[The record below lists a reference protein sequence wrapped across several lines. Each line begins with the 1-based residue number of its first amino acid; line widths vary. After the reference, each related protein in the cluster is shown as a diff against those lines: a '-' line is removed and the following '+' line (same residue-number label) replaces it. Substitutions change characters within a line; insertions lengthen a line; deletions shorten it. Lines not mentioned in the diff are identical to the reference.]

1 MMKISKDKRNIRYEY
16 ELDKLKKKKKDN
28 ILILNIINN
37 KINYICY
44 ILKSDYR
51 NILNDIN
58 YENKNSIETCFY
70 YSKSYITF
78 LLLYYPY
85 IHNYIKCLRNN
96 NLRIY
101 KNFYKHILKLPNNFY
116 TLIFKLKILDIIKEN
131 KCSLNSSNDINYINK
146 NIQEFSSNNI
156 SNTFFENTNKTYSSN
171 SYIDNN
177 AGGVAAFHKNY
188 SSSSQLVL
196 NTPNFYDNFS
206 KNNFIKILFSRIYK
220 KKYHKSI
227 IKILELVLFY
237 HSLPSFSFS
246 QNFFQKY
253 HNNKRN
259 SGLDR
264 KQCKSN
270 KNKHFKKLYF
280 KTPFFKHVIVPT
292 IYLNE
297 DCKNVEVLAKKKL
310 VKIKKK
316 KIKNKK
322 IKNKIKKNVAAK
334 VEEEN
339 ADYSLS
345 ENTGSDITEKSLSCL
360 SNSEDEREVNEFLK
374 KEFNYDINLNKNNE
388 SHDNIYFNNYND
400 QSEEIIPNDKN
411 INDGQMN
418 TSSVLSSTLNNE
430 NICTN
435 KINIQN
441 EYYKNENNNELNFS
455 EHVVNNGENI
465 SSTRE
470 INNLQVNDISDNFLK
485 FIYNYNK
492 NNKSLKNAELI
503 YGKYILDDIQS
514 FILYRKN
521 KEFNSN
527 TKDNNNEKKKIY
539 IHEIW
544 KDLINFDDADDNKNT
559 LIHKACLVSNINI
572 IFILLNLNVN
582 LIAYNDK
589 SELPL
594 HCTIYGT
601 NKYIFLLLLHNTI
614 EYIFFYYIQLF
625 KDKNNEKKKKSINS
639 QNIKKEAKTYTLNNY
654 NSIININNEK
664 KENHQNTI
672 KNINEISDSSIPH
685 HTCDKTDII
694 SDDVEN
700 DKSVIRNSHIKNKQK
715 YIYYIKNNFFYC
727 KKINHKFICT
737 VVKLYLSLF
746 VKIIELGNYEF
757 LKIMFNYN
765 KQIFC
770 YILQNQEM
778 LYFLC
783 SFARMYNSLNLFI
796 KFCNDIF
803 SFDIVKENKKNPKK
817 RSNTEAAFIEKEINN
832 NIKKIKS
839 NITVDIDNIET
850 ENIVNHEEE
859 ALSKNESNE
868 LDSVS
873 VKINEE
879 ENKNSIIKISQNSEK
894 KKNDFINN
902 YVIKKK
908 TDKKN
913 RIEIFYSHECAKHIF
928 VPEPTDYPYMRN
940 RIKNSIPENS
950 TRLDVLISNKHG
962 ILKLNTFVNF
972 KIKKIQ
978 RKATALDVLRVH
990 DVSYIK
996 MLLQKM
1002 KKLNYYNTN
1011 DKFDNFLEPSKKN
1024 IKNYLVLPEYY
1035 SESPNNDNIPDH
1047 IKMLKNNNIISSMYE
1062 GNPNSSTQHGDNNN
1076 PQFDSVGEDCENK
1089 KSGYNGG
1096 YGRELDSGINSSNNI
1111 TEGKISSYN
1120 SSNVTTIQSPEKKMI
1135 SKKYSSNN
1143 SIFKEKYDKLVL
1155 IDNDTFVNKHSF
1167 NCALNASGVV
1177 LNAVDYISSKNS
1189 KKNKKKIFCVVRP
1202 PGHHLGTFGAAQ
1214 FNLSDEDKAAGS
1226 QGFCLLN
1233 NIAIGIS
1240 YAKYKYEKYERI
1252 AIIDFDVHHGNG
1264 TEQIIRNIG
1273 LKKIKIN
1280 DYIDIY
1286 SWKGWKDKN
1295 DKKNVFFSSIHA
1307 FDGYFYPGTGYD
1319 TVELEPYIINVTLKK
1334 NMDENDF
1341 LQLFHNNILIHLYH
1355 FKPDILFLSAG
1366 FDGHKL
1372 DYVNNGFVKKNTS
1385 TYFYLTNLIVSLQN
1399 KLHFPIISVLEGGYN
1414 TSNDMASVFSLSVL
1428 EHALSFYYNDISFL
1442 SRKKNKSITN
1452 TISKKC
1458 ARKERK
1464 KNVLKF
1470 PYICLGKTK
1479 MEEMFKNYFAVFKE
1493 KTKETANLN
1502 LTNKVV
1508 EYHKYIKEYDRKENE
1523 MKKKMSKFLNKNK
1536 LYFQNILND
1545 TNLLSTSINIKL
1557 PFESYFYQVLFLLKI
1572 KLKKKKCLKKK
1583 KQLFSQDV
1591 NQYFSILNNPSD
1603 IQNLKSVYIQQHPD
1617 TKFELNNLWNHLKN

>member
-16 ELDKLKKKKKDN
+16 ELDKLKKRKKDN

-70 YSKSYITF
+70 YSKAYITF

-146 NIQEFSSNNI
+146 NTQEFN
-156 SNTFFENTNKTYSSN
+156 SNTFFENTNKGYSNN

-177 AGGVAAFHKNY
+177 VGGVANFYKNS

-196 NTPNFYDNFS
+196 NAPNFYDNFS
-206 KNNFIKILFSRIYK
+206 KNNFIKLLFSRIYK
-220 KKYHKSI
+220 KKYHKPI
-227 IKILELVLFY
+227 IKILELILFY

-246 QNFFQKY
+246 HKFFQKY
-253 HNNKRN
+253 HNKKRN
-259 SGLDR
+259 NGTDC
-264 KQCKSN
+264 KQYKFS

-292 IYLNE
+292 VYLNE
-297 DCKNVEVLAKKKL
+297 DCKNVDMLVKKKL
-310 VKIKKK
+310 AKIKKK
-316 KIKNKK
+316 KIRNKK
-322 IKNKIKKNVAAK
+322 KKKKKNLAAK

-339 ADYSLS
+339 SDDSLT

-374 KEFNYDINLNKNNE
+374 KEFNYDINQNKNNKPNDTN
-388 SHDNIYFNNYND
+388 SFNNYNG
-400 QSEEIIPNDKN
+400 QGEETISNDN
-411 INDGQMN
+411 INDEQIN
-418 TSSVLSSTLNNE
+418 TSSVLDSTHNE
-430 NICTN
+430 NVYTT
-435 KINIQN
+435 KINTQN
-441 EYYKNENNNELNFS
+441 GNNDEANFS
-455 EHVVNNGENI
+455 EHVINNGGNI
-465 SSTRE
+465 SQT
-470 INNLQVNDISDNFLK
+470 NDISDNFIK
-485 FIYNYNK
+485 FLYNYK
-492 NNKSLKNAELI
+492 TNNKSLKNIELI
-503 YGKYILDDIQS
+503 YGKYVLDDIQN
-514 FILYRKN
+514 FILYRKS
-521 KEFNSN
+521 KEEFNSN
-527 TKDNNNEKKKIY
+527 TKNNSDNQRKKKYIY
-539 IHEIW
+539 EVW

-582 LIAYNDK
+582 LIVYNDK

-614 EYIFFYYIQLF
+614 EYIFFYYIKLLE
-625 KDKNNEKKKKSINS
+625 DKKNEKKKKTINN
-639 QNIKKEAKTYTLNNY
+639 QNANTNTLNNS
-654 NSIININNEK
+654 NTMINNNE
-664 KENHQNTI
+664 ESEDNQNDVQ
-672 KNINEISDSSIPH
+672 NINEVSDSNISH
-685 HTCDKTDII
+685 HECDQTDITNNDI
-694 SDDVEN
+694 EN
-700 DKSVIRNSHIKNKQK
+700 DKSVIQTSHMKNKQK
-715 YIYYIKNNFFYC
+715 NIYYIKNNFFYH
-727 KKINHKFICT
+727 KKINNKFVCT
-737 VVKLYLSLF
+737 IVKLYLSLF

-765 KQIFC
+765 KHIFC

-778 LYFLC
+778 LHFLC

-817 RSNTEAAFIEKEINN
+817 RSNTEAEFIEEENAS
-832 NIKKIKS
+832 KKIKS
-839 NITVDIDNIET
+839 SITVDTDNIET
-850 ENIVNHEEE
+850 EQF
-859 ALSKNESNE
+859 
-868 LDSVS
+868 DSVS
-873 VKINEE
+873 VKINEG
-879 ENKNSIIKISQNSEK
+879 ENKNSIIKISQNGEGK
-894 KKNDFINN
+894 KKDFINN
-902 YVIKKK
+902 YVIKKQ
-908 TDKKN
+908 TDKRN

-1062 GNPNSSTQHGDNNN
+1062 GSTHHRDNNN
-1076 PQFDSVGEDCENK
+1076 GPSDNCIEDAEHK
-1089 KSGYNGG
+1089 KSGYNGV
-1096 YGRELDSGINSSNNI
+1096 YEKELDSGINSSNNI

-1120 SSNVTTIQSPEKKMI
+1120 SSSITAIQSPEKKLI

-1155 IDNDTFVNKHSF
+1155 IDSDTFVNKHSF

-1177 LNAVDYISSKNS
+1177 LNAVDYISSKNY

-1214 FNLSDEDKAAGS
+1214 FNQTDEDKAAGS

-1295 DKKNVFFSSIHA
+1295 DKKNIFFSSIHA

-1355 FKPDILFLSAG
+1355 FKPDLLFLSAG

-1428 EHALSFYYNDISFL
+1428 EHNLSFYYNDISFL
-1442 SRKKNKSITN
+1442 SRRKKNKSKTN
-1452 TISKKC
+1452 IIEKKC
-1458 ARKERK
+1458 TKKGSK

-1470 PYICLGKTK
+1470 PYICLGKSK
-1479 MEEMFKNYFAVFKE
+1479 MEDMFKNYFSVFKE

-1508 EYHKYIKEYDRKENE
+1508 EYHKYIKEYDHKENE

-1557 PFESYFYQVLFLLKI
+1557 PFESYFYQVLFLLRI
-1572 KLKKKKCLKKK
+1572 KFKKKKCLKKK
-1583 KQLFSQDV
+1583 KQLLSQDA

-1603 IQNLKSVYIQQHPD
+1603 IHNLKAAYIQQ
-1617 TKFELNNLWNHLKN
+1617 

>member
-16 ELDKLKKKKKDN
+16 ELDKLKKRKKDN

-70 YSKSYITF
+70 YSKAYITF

-146 NIQEFSSNNI
+146 NTQEFS
-156 SNTFFENTNKTYSSN
+156 SNTFFENTNKGYSNN

-177 AGGVAAFHKNY
+177 VGGVANFYKN
-188 SSSSQLVL
+188 SLSSSQLVL
-196 NTPNFYDNFS
+196 NAPNFYDNFS
-206 KNNFIKILFSRIYK
+206 KNNFIKLLFSRIYK
-220 KKYHKSI
+220 KKYHKPI
-227 IKILELVLFY
+227 IKILELILFY
-237 HSLPSFSFS
+237 YSLPSFSFS
-246 QNFFQKY
+246 HKFFQKY
-253 HNNKRN
+253 HNKKRN
-259 SGLDR
+259 NETDC
-264 KQCKSN
+264 KQYKFN

-292 IYLNE
+292 VYLNE
-297 DCKNVEVLAKKKL
+297 DCKNVDMLVKKKL
-310 VKIKKK
+310 AKIKKK
-316 KIKNKK
+316 KIRNKK
-322 IKNKIKKNVAAK
+322 KKKKKNLAAK

-339 ADYSLS
+339 SDDSLT

-374 KEFNYDINLNKNNE
+374 KEFNYDINQNKNNKPNDTN
-388 SHDNIYFNNYND
+388 SFNNYNG
-400 QSEEIIPNDKN
+400 QGEETISNDN
-411 INDGQMN
+411 INDEQIN
-418 TSSVLSSTLNNE
+418 ASSVLDSTHNE
-430 NICTN
+430 NVYTT
-435 KINIQN
+435 KINNQN
-441 EYYKNENNNELNFS
+441 GNNDEVNFS
-455 EHVVNNGENI
+455 EHVISNGGNI
-465 SSTRE
+465 S
-470 INNLQVNDISDNFLK
+470 QANDISDNFIK
-485 FIYNYNK
+485 FLYNYK
-492 NNKSLKNAELI
+492 INNKSLKNIELI
-503 YGKYILDDIQS
+503 YGKYVLDDIQN
-514 FILYRKN
+514 FILYRKS
-521 KEFNSN
+521 KEKFNSN
-527 TKDNNNEKKKIY
+527 TKNNSDNQRKKKYIY
-539 IHEIW
+539 EVW

-582 LIAYNDK
+582 LIVYNDK

-614 EYIFFYYIQLF
+614 EYIFFYYIKLLE
-625 KDKNNEKKKKSINS
+625 DKKNEKKKKTINN
-639 QNIKKEAKTYTLNNY
+639 QNAKTNILNNS
-654 NSIININNEK
+654 NTMINNNEESEDNQK
-664 KENHQNTI
+664 GVQ
-672 KNINEISDSSIPH
+672 NINEVSDSNISH
-685 HTCDKTDII
+685 HECDQTDII
-694 SDDVEN
+694 NNDIEN
-700 DKSVIRNSHIKNKQK
+700 DKSVVQSSHMKNKQK
-715 YIYYIKNNFFYC
+715 NIYYIKNNFFYH
-727 KKINHKFICT
+727 KKINNKFVCT
-737 VVKLYLSLF
+737 IVKLYLSLF

-765 KQIFC
+765 KHIFC

-778 LYFLC
+778 LHFLC

-817 RSNTEAAFIEKEINN
+817 RSNTEAEFTEEENAS
-832 NIKKIKS
+832 KKIKS
-839 NITVDIDNIET
+839 SITDDTDNIET
-850 ENIVNHEEE
+850 EQ
-859 ALSKNESNE
+859 

-873 VKINEE
+873 VKINEG
-879 ENKNSIIKISQNSEK
+879 ENKNSIIKISKNGEGK
-894 KKNDFINN
+894 KKDFINN
-902 YVIKKK
+902 YVIKKQ
-908 TDKKN
+908 TDKRN

-1062 GNPNSSTQHGDNNN
+1062 GSTHYRDNNN
-1076 PQFDSVGEDCENK
+1076 GPFDNCIEDDEHK
-1089 KSGYNGG
+1089 KSGYNGV
-1096 YGRELDSGINSSNNI
+1096 YEKELDSGINSSNNI

-1120 SSNVTTIQSPEKKMI
+1120 SSSITAIQSPEKKLI

-1155 IDNDTFVNKHSF
+1155 IDSDTFVNKHSF

-1177 LNAVDYISSKNS
+1177 LNAVDYISSKNY

-1214 FNLSDEDKAAGS
+1214 FNQTDEDKAAGS

-1295 DKKNVFFSSIHA
+1295 DKKNIFFSSIHA

-1355 FKPDILFLSAG
+1355 FKPDLLFLSAG

-1428 EHALSFYYNDISFL
+1428 EHNLSFYYNDISFL
-1442 SRKKNKSITN
+1442 SCRKKNKSKTN
-1452 TISKKC
+1452 IIEKKC
-1458 ARKERK
+1458 TKKGAK

-1470 PYICLGKTK
+1470 PYICLGKSK
-1479 MEEMFKNYFAVFKE
+1479 MEDMFKNYFSVFKE

-1508 EYHKYIKEYDRKENE
+1508 EYHKYIKEYDHKENE

-1545 TNLLSTSINIKL
+1545 ANLLSTSINIKL
-1557 PFESYFYQVLFLLKI
+1557 PFESYFYQVLFLLRI
-1572 KLKKKKCLKKK
+1572 KFKNKKCLKKK
-1583 KQLFSQDV
+1583 KKLLSQDA

-1603 IQNLKSVYIQQHPD
+1603 IHNLKAAYIQQHPD
-1617 TKFELNNLWNHLKN
+1617 TKFKLNNLWNHLKN